1 MIVAKYLGHAKIDKT
16 LNTYTHLFK
25 NKMDDILAV
34 INKLN
39 TD

>member
-1 MIVAKYLGHAKIDKT
+1 MVVAKYLRHTKIDET

-34 INKLN
+34 MNKLN